1 MSITQ
6 EENFAAGEL
15 VELIAAK
22 VGDSNRAIH
31 PETAISASA
40 RLSGSLLLRS
50 FGLNLDV
57 GEPGSV
63 LLSEEANEQGPILIN
78 ILGGF
83 LSASNIHIVKEN
95 IGSNE
100 TQRGE
105 APRLTTIEAL
115 SLLQDEAI
123 DICKRNSLDMQRSAM
138 VAALATAFV
147 VRECSPQIGAETAFN
162 VAIFGFIEGSKT
174 IPPAL
179 GDKASNS
186 NAKKPW
192 YKIW

>member
-1 MSITQ
+1 MNITQ
-6 EENFAAGEL
+6 EENAAAGEL
-15 VELIAAK
+15 VELIASK

-50 FGLNLDV
+50 FGLDLDA

-63 LLSEEANEQGPILIN
+63 LLSEEANKHDPILIN
-78 ILGGF
+78 ILGEF
-83 LSASNIHIVKEN
+83 LSASNIHIDKEK
-95 IGSNE
+95 IGGNE

-105 APRLTTIEAL
+105 APRLNAVETL

-123 DICKRNSLDMQRSAM
+123 DICKRNSLDMQRSARS
-138 VAALATAFV
+138 AALATAFV
-147 VRECSPQIGAETAFN
+147 VKECSPQISAETAFN

-174 IPPAL
+174 IPPAI
-179 GDKASNS
+179 GGETSNS
-186 NAKKPW
+186 KKPW